1 MPANSKRIEGLDLAR
16 FLALFGMV
24 VVNFNI
30 VMLDPS
36 LPQNGFD
43 FATLLQGKAAALFVV
58 LAGVGLGLGL
68 GAERHDWMTT
78 RTMMVKRA
86 AFLLL
91 IGLANTLVFQADIL
105 HYYAFYFL
113 FSLWFL
119 RAKNWVL
126 WVATFGL
133 IIDYVLMVIL
143 LDFDKSWDWANYN
156 YEGFWTPVGFIRNLF
171 FNGWHPVI
179 PWFAFLLFGIW
190 LARLNLREKIV
201 QWALIGLGAVIF
213 ICVNVASKYIMT
225 AVATID
231 PELPLLFSTS
241 PVPPLPFYMVAGA
254 SFACVV
260 IGLCL
265 CLEPYLR
272 RLGILVIFAKTGRQ
286 TLTLYI
292 AHIFIGMGLLQAL
305 GKMENQSPNA
315 ALVAAI
321 MFCALAIMYSS
332 IWSKHFKRGPLEM
345 IMRKFS

>member
-1 MPANSKRIEGLDLAR
+1 MSTNFKRIEGLDLAR

-36 LPQNGFD
+36 LSQTGFD

-58 LAGVGLGLGL
+58 LAGVGLGLGT
-68 GAERHDWMTT
+68 GRHDWVTT
-78 RTMMVKRA
+78 RAVMIKRA

-126 WVATFGL
+126 WLAIIGL
-133 IIDYVLMVIL
+133 IIDYVLMVIF
-143 LDFDKSWDWANYN
+143 LDFDKGWDWASYH
-156 YEGFWTPVGFIRNLF
+156 YEGFWTPVGFLRNLF

-179 PWFAFLLFGIW
+179 PWLAFLLFGIW
-190 LARLNLREKIV
+190 LARLNLRGKIV
-201 QWALIGLGAVIF
+201 QWALIGFGGLVLMF
-213 ICVNVASKYIMT
+213 VSQSSKYIMT
-225 AVATID
+225 FTSMID

-241 PVPPLPFYMVAGA
+241 PIPPLPFYMLAGA

-265 CLEPYLR
+265 RVESYLR
-272 RLGILVIFAKTGRQ
+272 RLGILAMFSKTGRQ

-305 GKMENQSPNA
+305 DKIENQSSNA

-321 MFCALAIMYSS
+321 IFCAASLIYTSM
-332 IWSKHFKRGPLEM
+332 WSKYFKHGPLEM
-345 IMRKFS
+345 LMRKFS

>member
-16 FLALFGMV
+16 FLALFGMAI
-24 VVNFNI
+24 VNFNI

-36 LPQNGFD
+36 LPQNGSD

-58 LAGVGLGLGL
+58 LAGVGLGLG
-68 GAERHDWMTT
+68 AKRHDWVTT
-78 RTMMVKRA
+78 RAVMIKRA
-86 AFLLL
+86 AFLFL

-126 WVATFGL
+126 WLAIFGL
-133 IIDYVLMVIL
+133 IFGYVLMVIF
-143 LDFDKSWDWANYN
+143 LDFDKGWDWSNYH
-156 YEGFWTPVGFIRNLF
+156 YEGFWTPIGFIRNLF

-190 LARLNLREKIV
+190 LARLNLREKMV
-201 QWALIGLGAVIF
+201 QWALIDFGGLTLIF
-213 ICVNVASKYIMT
+213 ASQSSKYIM
-225 AVATID
+225 AVVSTID

-241 PVPPLPFYMVAGA
+241 PVPPLPFYMVVGA

-265 CLEPYLR
+265 RLELYLR
-272 RLGILVIFAKTGRQ
+272 RLGVLAIFAKTGRQ

-305 GKMENQSPNA
+305 GIIENQPSNT
-315 ALVAAI
+315 ALVATI
-321 MFCALAIMYSS
+321 IFCVAAVIYTS
-332 IWSKHFKRGPLEM
+332 IWSKYFKHGPLEM
-345 IMRKFS
+345 MMRKFS